1 MEQTE
6 LADLQKRLGF
16 HPDHRKAISRDPFLL
31 EYVNL
36 KLAAMGCPTTGSRE
50 DFPFMNLAEPLLA
63 DYKEKSRLLARHYC
77 PADERIHHF
86 IDNFLAGTPLD
97 EPPRLPSSTFVLDRH
112 GLARM
117 LSLPAHGDSF
127 QSDIVTSYRCAN
139 GVLHNPKHD
148 RRTTKGVFHVV
159 EGGLAIPADK
169 TAVPKVVF
177 ANMLAAAMN
186 PPAELL
192 RLPFTAAQENK
203 AECWVSLL
211 LRPVVSPEVPGFIEQ
226 KSLEVRFFAPG
237 NCVCNLDFVES
248 IFGNGGDPYLIG
260 NDASLDPNH
269 WTGHTGCVI
278 LAPHILG
285 LPKKQLGLPHTSQAS
300 EQQKAT
306 GMCWENPDEPYND
319 GGAFKLTARD
329 SSGVIVT
336 LIADNYFGYCKKE
349 IKTQISFSAN
359 LYGMV
364 EEEHAGGAIAFANYD
379 LGEEFCLTDLYSDI
393 PDWDSFVQAEGELF
407 HLRPEGYGVDRK
419 YPDISYIPGHAQF
432 SLQDQRITWTH
443 NQQERSTRLRPGI
456 SYVLPNGYRVEMVR
470 PHAGRRWRLIGTA
483 SEGTFCHKPCTVSG
497 GGKSE
502 ISKSIADAI
511 LTGPVFVADFK
522 RDFDLVEQIIERD
535 YSGRFADPALHGS
548 DKRPLLSPQR
558 SLGSVV
564 KLLTPSSEYS
574 QEYNEWLQSLP
585 FYVKELVFVVKRFF
599 KPDWEDHW
607 RDRFRVDIVNG
618 VGGNELRYRDQKLMT
633 QYARVGFT
641 SEGQWRTYVLRKDFF
656 PATKL
661 QTEDDITASVVV
673 PANQTKGLQTAYKNP
688 SHKFAFNCENR
699 LFQRPDEAIHRG
711 YDSKAEADMSAKG
724 NFFSNY
730 QPQNREAIKDLVED
744 TIRFDQWTQPVKNLL
759 TSFLD
764 DDSPEFC
771 VSPAHPRIV
780 DGKPSKNPRYLQ
792 DVDLLTDPRRFYLG
806 ELATRISRGI
816 APGKPVPMPVNAI
829 LPGRRNNPPEPGI
842 RPLAVYG
849 PIHYMPLPELL
860 IEFTASMTG
869 KSPST
874 TGAGS
879 EGALTK
885 APFNALLPIV
895 DLNTALVSYL
905 ATGHHG
911 FVTAAGYVGPKYRVD
926 HDISLLVPEVWC
938 RMKAAERDPQWLIEN
953 GHLEPCQDFEHNGR
967 QILASRLGYRITGK
981 FVRHFFG
988 RVFANPAAL
997 FPQEMLR
1004 PEEQDMEVFLDGMD
1018 NIVTT
1023 HQRVA
1028 QYYFQDGSIEHAV
1041 PPLRAILHIMAEGS
1055 YQGKTL
1061 QDPEIRSL
1069 FDRET
1074 MLESDWYQAR
1084 LTERQR
1090 TEIALYQRH
1099 AEELKRFV
1107 KLSHWQDTD
1116 KLGEAFR
1123 KLEACEKRLAH
1134 IRSPEYLKQLVGT
1147 IGAEPCVKWE
1157 PYQIPDTA
1165 E

>member
-1 MEQTE
+1 MIRRFQRIQRRRYRFFRRFV
-6 LADLQKRLGF
+6 LRYYRSGL
-16 HPDHRKAISRDPFLL
+16 RD
-31 EYVNL
+31 
-36 KLAAMGCPTTGSRE
+36 
-50 DFPFMNLAEPLLA
+50 
-63 DYKEKSRLLARHYC
+63 
-77 PADERIHHF
+77 I
-86 IDNFLAGTPLD
+86 PLD
-97 EPPRLPSSTFVLDRH
+97 APPRLPRDTFELDRH
-112 GLARM
+112 GLARV
-117 LSLPAHGDSF
+117 LSVPAKGDAF
-127 QSDIVTSYRCAN
+127 ESDILSSYRCKN

-260 NDASLDPNH
+260 NDASLDPDH

-860 IEFTASMTG
+860 QFVIESKHSRFPVYEEDLDHVIGVLHVKDLVHHQHKQKGNFDIRLLVRPAPVVPEHYPVKKLLTAFRNRRIHMAIVLDEFGGT
-869 KSPST
+869 
-874 TGAGS
+874 AGVVTL
-879 EGALTK
+879 EDLVEEVVGEVRDE
-885 APFNALLPIV
+885 FDFEYEPIV
-895 DLNTALVSYL
+895 RLAPGVLEVTGGYL
-905 ATGHHG
+905 
-911 FVTAAGYVGPKYRVD
+911 
-926 HDISLLVPEVWC
+926 
-938 RMKAAERDPQWLIEN
+938 
-953 GHLEPCQDFEHNGR
+953 
-967 QILASRLGYRITGK
+967 
-981 FVRHFFG
+981 
-988 RVFANPAAL
+988 
-997 FPQEMLR
+997 
-1004 PEEQDMEVFLDGMD
+1004 LDD
-1018 NIVTT
+1018 
-1023 HQRVA
+1023 
-1028 QYYFQDGSIEHAV
+1028 
-1041 PPLRAILHIMAEGS
+1041 
-1055 YQGKTL
+1055 
-1061 QDPEIRSL
+1061 
-1069 FDRET
+1069 
-1074 MLESDWYQAR
+1074 
-1084 LTERQR
+1084 LTE
-1090 TEIALYQRH
+1090 EVY
-1099 AEELKRFV
+1099 
-1107 KLSHWQDTD
+1107 
-1116 KLGEAFR
+1116 LGEEENLPDVETVGGLIMTELGRLPDVGDKITYNGVIFTVLAVEGLAVAR
-1123 KLEACEKRLAH
+1123 AKVEYSQQDLSDEQEKA
-1134 IRSPEYLKQLVGT
+1134 S
-1147 IGAEPCVKWE
+1147 
-1157 PYQIPDTA
+1157 
-1165 E
+1165 